1 MFSTFRTTAIGAA
14 ALALAQ
20 FTSPAQAAFI
30 FTMEQVGS
38 DVVVNGSGSLNT
50 SDFVLGETGGP
61 SGLQANP
68 AMLVVEGAR
77 SIFFNPFLG
86 QPISARGRPFIP
98 FPRPR

>member
-68 AMLVVEGAR
+68 AMLVVEGGTVD
-77 SIFFNPFLG
+77 FFQSFSGPANFGP
-86 QPISARGRPFIP
+86 GRPFIP